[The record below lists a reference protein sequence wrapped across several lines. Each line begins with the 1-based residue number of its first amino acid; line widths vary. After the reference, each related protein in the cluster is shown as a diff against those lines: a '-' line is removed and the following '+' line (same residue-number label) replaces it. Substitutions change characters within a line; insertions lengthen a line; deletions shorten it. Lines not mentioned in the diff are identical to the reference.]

1 MLTRAYEQRDKAL
14 VTPPSRQR
22 DHSFHHA
29 AIAPTQVATAPATG
43 QGQGGAAAPQ
53 PVIKKLTPAD
63 IAERRKT
70 DQCFHC
76 DDMFTNGHKLVCKHL
91 FIIEVVKGDD
101 NPQLAVA
108 TQKPTISIH
117 ALTGIHPRSGRTMQ
131 LFLSINGTKLAALL
145 DSDSTHNFVD
155 LEAAERAGIHLG
167 DKAGLRVTVANDDRV
182 QSPGCYRGMS
192 ISIDG
197 KPFILDF

>member
-1 MLTRAYEQRDKAL
+1 VEPLRRAGKCAVRSASDREPDRRARPPSRQLLQQVHVAVMPRPGHHRESYNSTLHGGLGSSASNGCSTTKADIVGRRIMLTRAYEQRDKAL

-70 DQCFHC
+70 ASAS
-76 DDMFTNGHKLVCKHL
+76 T
-91 FIIEVVKGDD
+91 
-101 NPQLAVA
+101 A
-108 TQKPTISIH
+108 TTCSRTATSWSASTYSSSRWSRGTTIPSW
-117 ALTGIHPRSGRTMQ
+117 Q
-131 LFLSINGTKLAALL
+131 W
-145 DSDSTHNFVD
+145 
-155 LEAAERAGIHLG
+155 
-167 DKAGLRVTVANDDRV
+167 
-182 QSPGCYRGMS
+182 
-192 ISIDG
+192 
-197 KPFILDF
+197 